1 MERTGKAEI
10 TQGEFLLRALKRGK
24 LLIGFK
30 SPAGGTLISVV
41 AVPRPLRV
49 LGTKQKTKKRG
60 KNDRGLHIFMLR

>member
-30 SPAGGTLISVV
+30 SSAGGTLISVL

-49 LGTKQKTKKRG
+49 LGTKKQKKG